1 MASAEVSR
9 GSRNSSGPWVR
20 DTLIH
25 LLFERWGAHFG
36 LPDVQ
41 LLVEMGEFSAGIF
54 KEELAIENERSGK
67 EIEEQCGEV
76 NQNCGPI
83 LMEQNC
89 LIWNEEL
96 QFAEEPK
103 AERQE
108 NGDCQEE

>member
-1 MASAEVSR
+1 
-9 GSRNSSGPWVR
+9 
-20 DTLIH
+20 
-25 LLFERWGAHFG
+25 
-36 LPDVQ
+36 
-41 LLVEMGEFSAGIF
+41 MGEFSACVF
-54 KEELAIENERSGK
+54 KKELAIENERRCK

-76 NQNCGPI
+76 NQNRGPI

-89 LIWNEEL
+89 LIGNEEL